1 LALGW
6 FKGLVLALLST
17 RQSTWVLRSKG
28 DLESGSLLSEYEI
41 VRGRLLNILYSLTK
55 DNEKIKYFFN
65 ERVTAIQQQGKNA
78 NGRVKITFMNSLQS
92 AAYDLVVACDGTT
105 SRTRAIGFDCEVR
118 DHVRPTNC

>member
-1 LALGW
+1 MT
-6 FKGLVLALLST
+6 LLST

-28 DLESGSLLSEYEI
+28 DLEWGLLLSEYEI
-41 VRGRLLNILYSLTK
+41 FRGRLASLLYSLTK
-55 DNEKIKYFFN
+55 DDEKIKYFYN
-65 ERVTAIQQQGKNA
+65 EQVTAIQQEGTNA

-92 AAYDLVVACDGTT
+92 AEYDLVVACDGTT